1 MWCLLECWSD
11 SWHLPPPKRTNT
23 PCCRKTRAME
33 GWPRNPFWERL
44 RFSSIHMFKAS
55 PNRKDRPHASTRCS
69 QCILCTVW
77 ILSGVSVMK
86 DAKNICIYP
95 GMHQYIKGII
105 PFNKNYTW
113 KNKRSQAEKEHS
125 GPHRLA
131 LLLPMWNGFQVTTV
145 RDPLRFFSKSSRL
158 SKDMI
163 APLPCRCNNPS
174 SHWSYMRNNECRS
187 SWVTWWPQKYSVVH
201 LLEISISICGL

>member
-33 GWPRNPFWERL
+33 GWPRNPLWERL
-44 RFSSIHMFKAS
+44 RFSSIHKFKAS

-69 QCILCTVW
+69 QWSYALFGSCRVLLLWKTQ
-77 ILSGVSVMK
+77 K
-86 DAKNICIYP
+86 YICIYP

-105 PFNKNYTW
+105 PFNNSYTW

-163 APLPCRCNNPS
+163 APLPGATTPAATEAIWGTMNVGRVEWHDVPKNA
-174 SHWSYMRNNECRS
+174 H
-187 SWVTWWPQKYSVVH
+187 VH
-201 LLEISISICGL
+201 LLEISISIRGL